1 MDLFDKAHAFQRPN
15 DLRAVGLYPYF
26 TPIQQLRS
34 ATRVVVEGRELI
46 MAGSNNYLGLTH
58 DDHVI
63 DASHQAL
70 DEFGSGC
77 TGSRFLNGT
86 LELHETLEQR
96 LAAFFEKDACIT
108 ASTGFQST
116 LGAIATLAG
125 RRDLIFGDKYNHA
138 SIIDGCRLSGAQ
150 HCRFQHNDARDL
162 QRQLEIRNGNG
173 HAACGKLVV
182 TEGVFSTLGDL
193 APLDDLIEVSKQFGC
208 RFMLDDAH
216 GVGVL
221 GAGGRGA
228 AEHFGILDQV
238 DLIVGTFSKSLA
250 CLGGFI
256 AGPATVIDYIRNTS
270 RSVMFSASMTPA
282 NVAAAIACLDIIENE
297 PQRRE
302 SLKQVVA
309 YMKKGFQALGFE
321 VIGGDGAILAIVI
334 GEQMETME
342 FNRRLMEEGVLVNPI
357 IAPAVPSNM
366 CMLRTSYSSVHSEEE
381 LQSILRAFSI
391 VGEQMGILAPPNQV
405 VCSAQFAKSG

>member
-26 TPIQQLRS
+26 TPIQEFRG
-34 ATRVVVEGRELI
+34 ATRVVVDGRELI

-58 DDHVI
+58 DDQVI
-63 DASHQAL
+63 DASHRAL

-86 LELHETLEQR
+86 LELHEELERR
-96 LAAFFEKDACIT
+96 LAAFFEKESCIT

-125 RRDLIFGDKYNHA
+125 RRDSIFGDKFNHA
-138 SIIDGCRLSGAQ
+138 SIIDGCRLSGA
-150 HCRFQHNDARDL
+150 HHYRFQHNDAQDL
-162 QRQLEIRNGNG
+162 RRQLESRNGNG
-173 HAACGKLVV
+173 AAGGGRLVV

-193 APLDDLIEVSKQFGC
+193 APLDDLIDVSKRFGC

-221 GAGGRGA
+221 GHGGRGA

-250 CLGGFI
+250 CLGGFV
-256 AGPATVIDYIRNTS
+256 AGPATVIDYIKNTS

-302 SLKQVVA
+302 ALKRIVA
-309 YMKKGFQALGFE
+309 HMKNGFQELGFE

-334 GEQMETME
+334 GEQTETME
-342 FNRRLMEEGVLVNPI
+342 FNRRLFEQGVLVNPI

-366 CMLRTSYSSVHSEEE
+366 CMIRTSFSAVHSDDE
-381 LQSILRAFSI
+381 LESILHAFSV
-391 VGEQMGILAPPNQV
+391 VGEQMDILTRPMQNIR
-405 VCSAQFAKSG
+405 SAQFAGSE